1 MDFHLWQQNQ
11 IKLYFL
17 VQEVDKKLVNSI
29 LIICEDG
36 PFGKNS
42 VVESIRMAAGL
53 LAVGDVE
60 ICKVVLLHDA
70 VYFLNKNLKPE
81 ALKMDNF
88 DNILRL
94 IELSELEIY
103 VHSEDLRITGIEV
116 NDLILKENIKVVEM
130 KEIAQLIL
138 NADVSFK
145 Y

>member
-1 MDFHLWQQNQ
+1 
-11 IKLYFL
+11 
-17 VQEVDKKLVNSI
+17 VVNSI
-29 LIICEDG
+29 VIICEDG

-60 ICKVVLLHDA
+60 ICKVILLRDA
-70 VYFLNKNLKPE
+70 IYFLNKNLEPE
-81 ALKMDNF
+81 SLNMNSF

-103 VHSEDLRITGIEV
+103 VHDEAMRNLGIDIS
-116 NDLILKENIKVVEM
+116 DLILQDNIKIVDI
-130 KEIAQLIL
+130 KEIAQLVL
-138 NADVSFK
+138 NADMSFK